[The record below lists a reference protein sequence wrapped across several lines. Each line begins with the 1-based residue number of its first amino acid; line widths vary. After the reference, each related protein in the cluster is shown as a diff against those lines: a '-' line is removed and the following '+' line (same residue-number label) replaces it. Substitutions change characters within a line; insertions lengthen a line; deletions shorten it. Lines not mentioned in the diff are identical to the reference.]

1 MKIEYLEYII
11 SGLVF
16 IIYMIL
22 NIIRISNIKNKVKNE
37 ELNKEI
43 NEQLVLLIQEA
54 ETIFENGLEKKEFVL
69 ESIEKIFKK
78 QIKKINIEDIS
89 KKIEEIIG
97 ITKSINYKE
106 ENSEK

>member
-16 IIYMIL
+16 IIYRIL
-22 NIIRISNIKNKVKNE
+22 KIRRISKIKNKVKNE
-37 ELNKEI
+37 ELNKKI
-43 NEQLVLLIQEA
+43 DEQLVLLIQEA
-54 ETIFENGLEKKEFVL
+54 ETIFENGLEKKEFVI

-78 QIKKINIEDIS
+78 QIKKINFEDIS
-89 KKIEEIIG
+89 KKIDEIVG

>member
-11 SGLVF
+11 SGLF
-16 IIYMIL
+16 FLIYMIL
-22 NIIRISNIKNKVKNE
+22 NIIRITNIKKKVKNE
-37 ELNKEI
+37 ELNKII

-78 QIKKINIEDIS
+78 QIKKINFEDIS
-89 KKIEEIIG
+89 KKAPPYIYTVEPPK
-97 ITKSINYKE
+97 KSLLFQK
-106 ENSEK
+106 K

>member
-78 QIKKINIEDIS
+78 QIKKINFEDIS
-89 KKIEEIIG
+89 KKIDEIVG

>member
-16 IIYMIL
+16 TFYMIL

-69 ESIEKIFKK
+69 DSIEKIFKK

>member
-37 ELNKEI
+37 ELNKKI

>member
-16 IIYMIL
+16 TIYMIL

-37 ELNKEI
+37 ELNKKI